1 MGKILFAV
9 TPLAG
14 HVNPLLP
21 VAEHLKNEGH
31 AIWFATSNA
40 FKEQIERRKM
50 EFLPLLD
57 NANYDHR
64 RIGEIVPELRTAT
77 SPNEQANWYIK
88 RVFGDRIVAQFAS
101 LQYYVRKH
109 AIDIIIVDVLYMG
122 VLPLLLKTEPRPR
135 IISCG
140 VIAPYWQDPAFS
152 VFHGPDDTPGGH
164 IRNIQDARRFNEMRQ
179 PGHSHID
186 AVLGSLDVAVSGGYK
201 STVLYELPD
210 VFLQFGVEAFEYP
223 MANRLRNLHFVGPI
237 LPRRDHPA
245 VPPDGRLFIAD
256 DGKPVVFVTQGTLAN
271 YDFEQLINP
280 AIRGLAEE
288 DVHVVVSAGG
298 NREGQA
304 ISSPNAAIHPYIAYE
319 DILPRAQVFVTNGGY
334 NGVQQALSF
343 GVPIVAA
350 GVSEDKPLVNQRV
363 AWTGTGI
370 DLKTGS
376 PSPEQI
382 RSAVREI
389 LSKPTYSERARSLGA
404 EIAKTDALKSI
415 TKIVRTVLAR
425 RWPGPEYNRYAPTQ
439 IKQILG

>member
-1 MGKILFAV
+1 MSKILFAA

-21 VAEHLKNEGH
+21 VAEHLKNEGY

-40 FKEQIERRKM
+40 FKEQIERQKL

-88 RVFGDRIVAQFAS
+88 RVFGNRIVAQFAS

-152 VFHGPDDTPGGH
+152 VFHGPDDTPEGD
-164 IRNIQDARRFNEMRQ
+164 IRNIQDAWRFNEMRQ

-186 AVLGSLDVAVSGGYK
+186 AVLGSIDVAVSGGYK

-210 VFLQFGVEAFEYP
+210 VFLQFGAEAFEYP
-223 MANRLRNLHFVGPI
+223 MANRLGNLHFVGPI
-237 LPRRDHPA
+237 LPRRDHSA

-288 DVHVVVSAGG
+288 DVHVVVSAG
-298 NREGQA
+298 E
-304 ISSPNAAIHPYIAYE
+304 
-319 DILPRAQVFVTNGGY
+319 
-334 NGVQQALSF
+334 
-343 GVPIVAA
+343 
-350 GVSEDKPLVNQRV
+350 K
-363 AWTGTGI
+363 
-370 DLKTGS
+370 
-376 PSPEQI
+376 
-382 RSAVREI
+382 
-389 LSKPTYSERARSLGA
+389 
-404 EIAKTDALKSI
+404 
-415 TKIVRTVLAR
+415 
-425 RWPGPEYNRYAPTQ
+425 
-439 IKQILG
+439 

>member
-1 MGKILFAV
+1 
-9 TPLAG
+9 
-14 HVNPLLP
+14 
-21 VAEHLKNEGH
+21 
-31 AIWFATSNA
+31 
-40 FKEQIERRKM
+40 
-50 EFLPLLD
+50 
-57 NANYDHR
+57 
-64 RIGEIVPELRTAT
+64 
-77 SPNEQANWYIK
+77 
-88 RVFGDRIVAQFAS
+88 
-101 LQYYVRKH
+101 
-109 AIDIIIVDVLYMG
+109 
-122 VLPLLLKTEPRPR
+122 
-135 IISCG
+135 
-140 VIAPYWQDPAFS
+140 
-152 VFHGPDDTPGGH
+152 
-164 IRNIQDARRFNEMRQ
+164 MRQ
-179 PGHSHID
+179 PGHSHLD

-201 STVLYELPD
+201 ATVLYELPD
-210 VFLQFGVEAFEYP
+210 VFLQFGAESFEYP
-223 MANRLRNLHFVGPI
+223 MANRLGNLHFVGPI
-237 LPRRDHPA
+237 LPRRDHSA
-245 VPPDGRLFIAD
+245 VPSDGRLFMAD

-271 YDFEQLINP
+271 YDFGQLINP

-389 LSKPTYSERARSLGA
+389 LSKPTYSERARSLGT

-415 TKIVRTVLAR
+415 TEIVRTVLAR
-425 RWPGPEYNRYAPTQ
+425 R
-439 IKQILG
+439 